1 MPLLGEKNYR
11 ILNHSVPRKDGFEKV
26 TGQALYAADIYLPG
40 MIYAGV
46 LRSPYASA
54 QVVSI
59 DTEAALKIPGVR
71 AVVTASDLPKCKSWS
86 NYMYLTE
93 RVRYVGDC
101 VAMVAA
107 DTKELVD
114 EAIAKIRVDYKE
126 LPAVFTIEEA
136 LSKESPRVHEEYPD
150 NIFTESVYHI
160 RKGKIEQ
167 GFTEADVILEREY
180 RTQYVEH
187 AYMEP
192 EAVVAFYQAN
202 EGKITVHASAQNPF
216 FTRRYVADILQIPLN
231 QVHLIQDVLGGSFG
245 GKEEAVGL
253 VAARAAFLSRLTH
266 KAVKMVFK
274 REDSLLESAKRHPF
288 ILRYKIGAKKD
299 GRIVAFEGTQIDNS
313 GAYNN
318 QTQFMNWRANV
329 HSTGPY
335 EIPNIK
341 TDTYG
346 VFTNNIHSGAMRG
359 YSSPSLIFAQEQLI
373 DELAEA
379 LHMKEEDLRRL
390 NCLKDGSSTATSDTV
405 QHVIL
410 QELMDYTL
418 RQTEYRIKR
427 DRYMKQD
434 PDSDHKKGIGMAII
448 HRGCGFGGE
457 SPDAAGCFFIV
468 NEDGSATINSGL
480 AENGQGL
487 KTAYVQI
494 AAEASGLNYES
505 INFYGVDS
513 HAIPDC
519 GMTVASRGT
528 TMGAQSV
535 KLAGQDMK
543 KLLIHHAY
551 DMKLL
556 SLRKIE
562 EELQLPHCSLVY
574 QDFSEEDIDLAN
586 SQFYFKQY
594 PSVRYDIK
602 DVTVPCLWAGRRLS
616 VYRWFTPDDMPQNHE
631 TGQGKAFPTFS
642 YGCVVAE
649 VDVDMKTGYVQVE
662 KVTSSH
668 DVGTAINPALIQGQ
682 VFGGIVMGQGYGVLE
697 EVTLDRGQVNTK
709 NLDSYLIPTTMDM
722 PEMNVNIFECDDPS
736 GTFGAKSVGEPAT
749 EGVAAAIANAIY
761 SATGRR
767 IRENPCDLES
777 VLLGRKLRKA
787 KK

>member
-1 MPLLGEKNYR
+1 MPLLGEKNFR
-11 ILNHSVPRKDGFEKV
+11 ILNRSLPRKDGVEKV
-26 TGQALYAADIYLPG
+26 SGKAIYAADIYMPG

-54 QVVSI
+54 QVEAI
-59 DTEAALKIPGVR
+59 DTSDALRLPGVR
-71 AVVTASDLPKCKSWS
+71 AVVTARDLPKCRSWS
-86 NYMYLTE
+86 NYMYLTD

-107 DTKELVD
+107 DSRELVD
-114 EAIAKIRVDYKE
+114 EAINKIHVDYRV

-136 LSKESPRVHEEYPD
+136 LQKEAPPVHEEYPD
-150 NIFTESVYHI
+150 NIFRESVFHI
-160 RKGKIEQ
+160 RKGDTGK
-167 GFTEADVILEREY
+167 GFSEADVIIEREY
-180 RTQYVEH
+180 RTQYIEH

-192 EAVVAFYQAN
+192 EAAVAFYQAN

-216 FTRRYVADILQIPLN
+216 FTRRYIADILQIPLN

-253 VAARAAFLSRLTH
+253 VAARAAYLSRLTQ
-266 KAVKMVFK
+266 KPVKMVFS

-299 GRIVAFEGTQIDNS
+299 GHIVAFEGEQIDNS

-335 EIPNIK
+335 EIENVK

-379 LHMKEEDLRRL
+379 LHINEEELRRL
-390 NCLKDGSSTATSDTV
+390 NCLKSGSRTATNDEV

-410 QELMDYTL
+410 QEVMDFTL
-418 RQTEYRIKR
+418 KQTHYREKR
-427 DRYMKQD
+427 DLYLKQN
-434 PDSDHKKGIGMAII
+434 PDSEMKKGIGMAIM

-494 AAEASGLNYES
+494 AAEASGLTYES
-505 INFYGVDS
+505 ISFYGVDS
-513 HAIPDC
+513 HSIPDC

-535 KLAGQDMK
+535 RLAGLEMK

-551 DMKLL
+551 SMKLL

-562 EELQLPHCSLVY
+562 ESLHLPHCSLVY
-574 QDFSEEDIDLAN
+574 QDFMEEDIDLEN
-586 SQFYFKQY
+586 SQFFFKKY
-594 PSVRYDIK
+594 PDVRFDIQE
-602 DVTVPCLWAGRRLS
+602 VTVPCLWAGRRLS
-616 VYRWFTPDDMPQNHE
+616 VYKWYAPDDMPQNHE
-631 TGQGKAFPTFS
+631 SGQGKAFPTFA
-642 YGCVVAE
+642 YGCVIAE
-649 VDVDMKTGYVQVE
+649 VNVDMRTGYVEVE

-682 VFGGIVMGQGYGVLE
+682 VFGGIVMGQGYGIME
-697 EVTLDRGQVNTK
+697 EVTLDQGQVISQ

-722 PEMNVNIFECDDPS
+722 PDMKVNIFECEDPS

-749 EGVAAAIANAIY
+749 EGVAAAIANAVY
-761 SATGRR
+761 CATGRR

-777 VLLGRKLRKA
+777 VLLGRKLRKS